1 MLKTTIPTLEI
12 KSSGVDLTS
21 IQTIFISIKQR
32 DFETTK
38 SNEDIEVDDS
48 VISVSL
54 KKTEYEKFKN
64 GDISISINAYGYD
77 GNSYKI
83 KTEWTKFGS
92 RTSYEGGSGGGGT
105 EYEILP
111 TVESVESN
119 TESGK
124 LVDALAIKE
133 VFTSVS
139 SGKSLIASAITDKG
153 VQTDATAT
161 FAEMADNIGNIQGGG
176 SGGNCPISS
185 PYLFELDSKIPLCNA
200 GTGTIIFPLPIT
212 NLKRFVVKRL
222 YLKGAKTNTSNS
234 SGNIG
239 FYVSGRK
246 TGSTSSSDVKNLGS
260 GYLSTSQTSYVIAN
274 ITEDTEV
281 DLTGFEEIT
290 SVYLNEVRASG
301 VALLVDVTLQFQAEL
316 YF

>member
-1 MLKTTIPTLEI
+1 MSLLN
-12 KSSGVDLTS
+12 SRALRDWV
-21 IQTIFISIKQR
+21 KQN
-32 DFETTK
+32 F
-38 SNEDIEVDDS
+38 
-48 VISVSL
+48 L
-54 KKTEYEKFKN
+54 KKQDVLETEEELVANEEAGK
-64 GDISISINAYGYD
+64 
-77 GNSYKI
+77 
-83 KTEWTKFGS
+83 
-92 RTSYEGGSGGGGT
+92 
-105 EYEILP
+105 
-111 TVESVESN
+111 SVDS
-119 TESGK
+119 
-124 LVDALAIKE
+124 LVVKQ

-185 PYLFELDSKIPLCNA
+185 PYLFELDSKIPLCNT

-222 YLKGAKTNTSNS
+222 YLKGTKTGTSNS

-246 TGSTSSSDVKNLGS
+246 TGSTSASDVKNLGS
-260 GYLSTSQTSYVIAN
+260 GYLSTSQISYVIAN

-290 SVYLNEVRASG
+290 SVYLYKARTSG
-301 VALLVDVTLQFQAEL
+301 VVLLVDVTLQFQAEL

>member
-32 DFETTK
+32 EFETTK
-38 SNEDIEVDDS
+38 SNDEIEVDNN

-83 KTEWTKFGS
+83 KTEWAKFGS
-92 RTSYEGGSGGGGT
+92 RTSYEEGSGGGGV
-105 EYEILP
+105 EYDILP
-111 TVESVESN
+111 TVDSVKNN

-133 VFTSVS
+133 VFISVS
-139 SGKSLIASAITDKG
+139 DGKELIASAITDKG
-153 VQTDATAT
+153 VQTGATAT

-176 SGGNCPISS
+176 SGEDCPIAS
-185 PYLFELDSKIPLCNA
+185 PYLFELNSKIPFSTS
-200 GTGTIIFPLPIT
+200 GGYVRFPFPIAK
-212 NLKRFVVKRL
+212 LKRIVIKKL
-222 YLKGAKTNTSNS
+222 YVYGRKTSTSNS
-234 SGNIG
+234 SGSIY
-239 FYVSGRK
+239 FYIKGKK
-246 TGSTSSSDVKNLGS
+246 TGSASESNVQGWGGALYSSNASKKLVD
-260 GYLSTSQTSYVIAN
+260 
-274 ITEDTEV
+274 ITVDTEL
-281 DLTGFEEIT
+281 DLSGFEEIT
-290 SVYLNEVRASG
+290 CAYLQKGSAGGTVVNT
-301 VALLVDVTLQFQAEL
+301 DVTLQFQAEL

>member
-83 KTEWTKFGS
+83 KTEWAKFGS
-92 RTSYEGGSGGGGT
+92 RTSYEEGSGGGGT
-105 EYEILP
+105 GYDILP
-111 TVESVESN
+111 TVESVKNN

-124 LVDALAIKE
+124 LVDALAVKE

-139 SGKSLIASAITDKG
+139 NGKSLIASAITGKG
-153 VQTDATAT
+153 VQTDATDTFDTMAT
-161 FAEMADNIGNIQGGG
+161 NIEKIE
-176 SGGNCPISS
+176 SGGIGEFPINS
-185 PYLFELDSKIPLCNA
+185 PYHFVFNSNKIPFSTNS
-200 GTGTIIFPLPIT
+200 GYFDIPIFFN
-212 NLKRFVVKRL
+212 NLKKIVVKKM
-222 YLKGAKTNTSNS
+222 YFYMSKTNTTNS
-234 SGNIG
+234 SGTVTFSIIGTNKEGVANRMIKQWFGSLAQNESSKIIYNITADTEINLDG
-239 FYVSGRK
+239 YSSVDKIRINKGSVSGSIINVAV
-246 TGSTSSSDVKNLGS
+246 TIN
-260 GYLSTSQTSYVIAN
+260 
-274 ITEDTEV
+274 
-281 DLTGFEEIT
+281 FE
-290 SVYLNEVRASG
+290 A
-301 VALLVDVTLQFQAEL
+301 DL

>member
-12 KSSGVDLTS
+12 KSSGIDLTS

-83 KTEWTKFGS
+83 KTEWAKFGS
-92 RTSYEGGSGGGGT
+92 RTSYEGGSGGGT

-111 TVESVESN
+111 TVESVEAN

-139 SGKSLIASAITDKG
+139 NGKSLIASAITDKG
-153 VQTDATAT
+153 IQTDATDT
-161 FAEMADNIGNIQGGG
+161 FETMANNIGSIQGGG
-176 SGGNCPISS
+176 SGEDCPITS
-185 PYLFELDSKIPLCNA
+185 PYLFELNSKIPLCNT
-200 GTGTIIFPLPIT
+200 GTGSIIFTLPIT
-212 NLKRFVVKRL
+212 KLKRFVVKRL
-222 YLKGAKTNTSNS
+222 YLKGTKASTSNS

-246 TGSTSSSDVKNLGS
+246 TGSTSVSDVKNLGS
-260 GYLSTSQTSYVIAN
+260 GYLSTSQTSYVIVN
-274 ITEDTEV
+274 IVEDTEV

-290 SVYLNEVRASG
+290 SVYLYKAKTSG
-301 VALLVDVTLQFQAEL
+301 VVLLVDVTLQFQAEL

>member
-64 GDISISINAYGYD
+64 GDISISINAYGHD

-83 KTEWTKFGS
+83 KTEWAKFGS
-92 RTSYEGGSGGGGT
+92 RTSYEGGSSGGGT

-139 SGKSLIASAITDKG
+139 SGKSLIASAITGKG
-153 VQTDATAT
+153 VQTDATDT
-161 FAEMADNIGNIQGGG
+161 FETMANNIGNIQGES

-185 PYLFELDSKIPLCNA
+185 PYFFELDSKIPLCNT

-212 NLKRFVVKRL
+212 KLKRFVVKRL
-222 YLKGAKTNTSNS
+222 YLKGTKTSTSNS
-234 SGNIG
+234 SGYIG

-246 TGSTSSSDVKNLGS
+246 TGSASVSDVKNLGS
-260 GYLSTSQTSYVIAN
+260 GYLSTSKTSYVIAN

-290 SVYLNEVRASG
+290 SVYLYKARNTGTV
-301 VALLVDVTLQFQAEL
+301 LLVDVTLQFQAEL

>member
-32 DFETTK
+32 EFETTK

-77 GNSYKI
+77 GSSYKI
-83 KTEWTKFGS
+83 KTEWAKFGS
-92 RTSYEGGSGGGGT
+92 RTSYEGGSGGGGM
-105 EYEILP
+105 EYDILP
-111 TVESVESN
+111 TVEAVESN
-119 TESGK
+119 EEPGK

-133 VFTSVS
+133 VFISVS
-139 SGKSLIASAITDKG
+139 NGKSLIASAITDKG
-153 VQTDATAT
+153 IQTDATAT
-161 FAEMADNIGNIQGGG
+161 FETIANNIGNIQSGG
-176 SGGNCPISS
+176 SGGDCPIAS
-185 PYLFELDSKIPLCNA
+185 PYLFELNSKIPFSTS
-200 GTGTIIFPLPIT
+200 GGYVRFPFPVT
-212 NLKRFVVKRL
+212 KLKKIVIKKL
-222 YLKGAKTNTSNS
+222 YIYGSKPSTSNS
-234 SGNIG
+234 SGNIY
-239 FYVSGRK
+239 FYIKGKK
-246 TGSTSSSDVKNLGS
+246 TGESSESNVQGWGGILFDSNTSKKLVDV
-260 GYLSTSQTSYVIAN
+260 TS
-274 ITEDTEV
+274 DTEV

-290 SVYLNEVRASG
+290 CGYLQKGSSSG
-301 VALLVDVTLQFQAEL
+301 TIVAIDVTLQFQAEL